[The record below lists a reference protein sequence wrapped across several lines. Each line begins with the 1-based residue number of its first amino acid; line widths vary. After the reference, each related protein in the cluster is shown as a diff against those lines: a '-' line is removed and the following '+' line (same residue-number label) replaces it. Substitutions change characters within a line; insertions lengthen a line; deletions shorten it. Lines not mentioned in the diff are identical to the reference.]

1 VRNGVKWIADS
12 LWELLSPRKPRVPA
26 ARGGRQS
33 QVATIRRKPRV
44 ERGKPDSGVQNRY
57 AAVVEEMKR
66 TYGVRIRKWRK
77 NSSGVAYEIRYRNGD
92 VVKLIESPYPRGPV
106 SCAIFLHEIG
116 HHAIGLGVHRPRCL
130 EEYKVWMW
138 ALSEMRRRRFNV
150 TASVEKRVHDS
161 MKYAVAKARRRGM
174 KSIPAELAAY
184 L

>member
-1 VRNGVKWIADS
+1 VRDGVKWIADS
-12 LWELLSPRKPRVPA
+12 LWELITLRKPADSVTCRRRRSRVA
-26 ARGGRQS
+26 N
-33 QVATIRRKPRV
+33 IRRKP
-44 ERGKPDSGVQNRY
+44 ESGVQLRY
-57 AAVVEEMKR
+57 DAVVEEMKR

-116 HHAIGLGVHRPRCL
+116 HHVIGLGVYRPRCL

-138 ALSEMRRRRFNV
+138 ALSEMRRRGLNV
-150 TASVEKRVHDS
+150 TAAVEKRVHDS

-174 KSIPAELAAY
+174 KHIPAELAAY